1 MKSRLKKFNF
11 YSTEIGKMEN
21 APEVQELMMQKAEL
35 MKTAAI
41 AAFNS
46 QVKHT
51 HGITAPAYTASF
63 KIDRYRRMAKIAIS
77 LSNTDPAA
85 FWVEFGAYLHD
96 PKHPRILR
104 YAPLRKAL
112 DAVGKIT

>member
-1 MKSRLKKFNF
+1 MRSRLKKFKFNN
-11 YSTEIGKMEN
+11 SEILKMEN
-21 APEVQELMMQKAEL
+21 GVQVQSLMIEKAEL
-35 MKTAAI
+35 MKAAAI

-51 HGITAPAYTASF
+51 HGITPPAYTASF

-96 PKHPRILR
+96 PKHPRILK

-112 DAVGKIT
+112 DAVGKVT